1 MSDEIYWNIN
11 YLSFS
16 TDYRVCVKYAM
27 TDYEKGRP
35 SAAKIGVL
43 FYMETTD
50 SDDLEWFCPS
60 MSEKWKKYTNYKG
73 EI

>member
-1 MSDEIYWNIN
+1 
-11 YLSFS
+11 
-16 TDYRVCVKYAM
+16 M